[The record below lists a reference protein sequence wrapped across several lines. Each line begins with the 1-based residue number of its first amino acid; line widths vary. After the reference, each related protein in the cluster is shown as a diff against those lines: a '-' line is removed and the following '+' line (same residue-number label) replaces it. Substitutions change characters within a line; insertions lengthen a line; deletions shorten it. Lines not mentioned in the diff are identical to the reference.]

1 MRTSAWNHKTS
12 PPHPKIIICDSK
24 SSSFHDFSWHLDINV
39 DHATVGINVVLIQ
52 RPHATPRLNVE
63 EQRVGGPFNH
73 LRSRLSTPLSL
84 RKRAK
89 LVSFSPGTALAGP
102 KSGGWCR
109 HRFETAFSPVA
120 CHLRNAKLPC
130 SVALSVNSSLLFPLL
145 PSLAATSPVT
155 TLAPVV
161 TILLAIA
168 SERVAAAHGK
178 CRSCETIREVDLCAN
193 GVCEV

>member
-12 PPHPKIIICDSK
+12 PLHPEISICDSK

-63 EQRVGGPFNH
+63 SSELRGGHSIIF
-73 LRSRLSTPLSL
+73 
-84 RKRAK
+84 A
-89 LVSFSPGTALAGP
+89 LVSLPHCPFVRPRLVAFPRHSSCWPQKRCLVSP
-102 KSGGWCR
+102 
-109 HRFETAFSPVA
+109 RFETAFSPAA
-120 CHLRNAKLPC
+120 CHSRNAKLHAVCLP
-130 SVALSVNSSLLFPLL
+130 VNSSFLFPLL